1 MLVIFLNYPSV
12 LQSFQAMLG
21 LQQSLRV
28 TAETEQGNN
37 FSTMEKKVYSRYYY
51 ILANMYAVKN

>member
-1 MLVIFLNYPSV
+1 MLVIFLNYPSA

-37 FSTMEKKVYSRYYY
+37 FPTMEKKVYSRYYY
-51 ILANMYAVKN
+51 MS

>member
-1 MLVIFLNYPSV
+1 
-12 LQSFQAMLG
+12 MLG

-37 FSTMEKKVYSRYYY
+37 FPTMEKKSLFK
-51 ILANMYAVKN
+51 ILLHVLASMYAVKN